1 MSVRHLE
8 WRCTNRDQ
16 GVTLLPLMGGGVVVD
31 TEEERLLLFVD
42 EARLDVKH
50 HDLHVVARLG

>member
-1 MSVRHLE
+1 MRHLE